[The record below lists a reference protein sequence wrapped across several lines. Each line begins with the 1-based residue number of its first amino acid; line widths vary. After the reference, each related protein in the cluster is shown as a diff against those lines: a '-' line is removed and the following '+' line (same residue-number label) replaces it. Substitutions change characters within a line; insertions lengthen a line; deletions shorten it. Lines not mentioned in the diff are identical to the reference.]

1 MFKKWK
7 KRRQLWDAFEALIKK
22 NAELEQRIRA
32 LEFMHARCKE
42 AYTYYDGKGKLWG
55 VVRFNLEERMYFDEH
70 PYTSMKADTNSAE
83 KVTFEE
89 LARFVLDEEP
99 IKREKMVRH
108 TSTIYPQVTPSEH
121 DIIDLKDTGEC
132 ECTKLE

>member
-7 KRRQLWDAFEALIKK
+7 TRRQLLSACESLIEKS
-22 NAELEQRIRA
+22 AQLEQRIRA

-42 AYTYYDGKGKLWG
+42 SYTYYNGEGRPWG
-55 VVRFNLEERMYFDEH
+55 GVRFNLNEKMYFDEH
-70 PYTSMKADTNSAE
+70 PYTSMNADTKCAE

-99 IKREKMVRH
+99 IKREKMVKQ
-108 TSTIYPQVTPSEH
+108 TSVIYPQVATSEH
-121 DIIDLKDTGEC
+121 SIVDLNDTGAWA
-132 ECTKLE
+132 CTKLE